1 MNRSVSRFISIVLIV
16 AAALLFA
23 GCKKAEAPVQVAAP
37 LTAPAGT
44 DDTAWKN
51 YLQDVIKH
59 NMDGVTDRVSP
70 YYLPAQASA
79 DYQGKYDRQLQGVQ
93 EAVQRGVL
101 PGNMLAFGSPDSAK
115 IADLVVAAYKDA
127 GAGSMKGV
135 IVLFIGKAADK
146 ERVAAAVAP
155 SGATFKFVEAK

>member
-1 MNRSVSRFISIVLIV
+1 MNRSVSRFVSIVLIV

-37 LTAPAGT
+37 LTAPAGN

-51 YLQDVIKH
+51 YLQDVITRH
-59 NMDGVTDRVSP
+59 MDGVTDRVSP
-70 YYLPAQASA
+70 YYLPAQGGD
-79 DYQGKYDRQLQGVQ
+79 DYQGKFDRQLQGVQ

-115 IADLVVAAYKDA
+115 MADLVVGAYKDA

-135 IVLFIGKAADK
+135 IVLFIGKAADNA
-146 ERVAAAVAP
+146 RVAAAVTP
-155 SGATFKFVEAK
+155 SGATYRFVEAK

>member
-1 MNRSVSRFISIVLIV
+1 MNRSVTRFVSIVLIV

-23 GCKKAEAPVQVAAP
+23 GCKKAEAPAQVAAP

-44 DDTAWKN
+44 DDAAWKA

-59 NMDGVTDRVSP
+59 HMDGVTDRVSP
-70 YYLPAQASA
+70 YYLPAQGVA

-93 EAVQRGVL
+93 EVVQRGVL

-135 IVLFIGKAADK
+135 IVLFIGKPVDE

>member
-1 MNRSVSRFISIVLIV
+1 MNRPIYRTASIVLIV
-16 AAALLFA
+16 AAALLFS
-23 GCKKAEAPVQVAAP
+23 GCKKAEAPAQAAAP

-44 DDTAWKN
+44 DDNAWKN

-70 YYLPAQASA
+70 YYLPAQSAA

-93 EAVQRGVL
+93 QVVQRGVL
-101 PGNMLAFGSPDSAK
+101 PGNMLVFGSPDSAK
-115 IADLVVAAYKDA
+115 MADLVVAAFKDA
-127 GAGSMKGV
+127 SAGSMKNV
-135 IVLFIGKAADK
+135 IVLFIGKPVDK

-155 SGATFKFVEAK
+155 SGATYRFVEAK